1 MNHDDEHIDCSQ
13 TLYRMMEYLDGEMT
27 DDDAAALQTHLETCT
42 PCLAE
47 HDVDRM
53 LRKLVQR
60 SCSQEK
66 APAELRTTIM
76 QSITTWCS
84 DGSTTEVTHVRRVS
98 EG

>member
-1 MNHDDEHIDCSQ
+1 MNHDAEHIDCSEM
-13 TLYRMMEYLDGEMT
+13 LYRMMEYLDGEMT
-27 DDDAAALQTHLETCT
+27 DDDARHMAMHLNTCG

-47 HDVDRM
+47 HDLDQM

-60 SCSQEK
+60 SCSQER

-76 QSITTWCS
+76 QSITAWCS
-84 DGSTTEVTHVRRVS
+84 DGSTTEVTHVRRYS